1 MGLST
6 CLERGHEGCICEVPQ
21 EDRCSSKYIDHYALL
36 SYNCKYSH
44 HDLHVLLSNIS
55 CLSLPSLFVIDS

>member
-6 CLERGHEGCICEVPQ
+6 CLERGYEGRIREVLR
-21 EDRCSSKYIDHYALL
+21 EDRCSSMYIDHYALL

-44 HDLHVLLSNIS
+44 HDLHVLLCI
-55 CLSLPSLFVIDS
+55 